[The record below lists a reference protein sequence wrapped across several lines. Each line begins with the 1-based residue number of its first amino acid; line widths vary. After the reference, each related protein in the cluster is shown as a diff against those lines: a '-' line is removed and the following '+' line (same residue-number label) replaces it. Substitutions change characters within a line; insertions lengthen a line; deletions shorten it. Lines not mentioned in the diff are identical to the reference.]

1 MKVSVN
7 VIGYQK
13 VDFVNDKNESIK
25 GTQIY
30 YLEPISNVNGSGQ
43 KPSKKWLPDTVDV
56 SNLKVGENSFELT
69 LDGKITKVY

>member
-13 VDFVNDKNESIK
+13 VDFVNDKNEQVK

-30 YLEPISNVNGSGQ
+30 YLEPIANVNGKGD
-43 KPSKKWLPDTVDV
+43 KPCKKWLPFSVDV
-56 SNLKVGENSFELT
+56 SNLKVGNNDFELS